1 MAELKKGDKVSLT
14 SGGYVTIDKELG
26 RGGQGIVYLVDLNGE
41 KKALKW
47 YLNAPDD
54 KFYKNL
60 EHNIMSGAPS
70 AAFLWPEYLTRKE
83 KGSYGY
89 VMQLRPQ
96 NYFEFGNFLL
106 AKKSFRSYTAML
118 AAAMKICNGFMM
130 LHRCGYSYQDLN
142 DGNFFID
149 PNTGDVLICD
159 NDNVMPQGEKSGI
172 MGKAR
177 YMAPEIVAGGVPD
190 KYSDRFS
197 LSVILFM
204 LFYANHPFEGAKV
217 VACPCMTETFEKK
230 FYGTEAVFIYD
241 PADKSNLPVRGI
253 HQNVIRR
260 WPAFPA
266 KLRETFIQEFSQEK
280 LKNPNA
286 RMIESLWEKLI
297 AGIRDTLVRCP
308 LCGEE
313 TFIEDSTKCMDCGK
327 DIDTTRR
334 LKIGTRFVILTKGT
348 KVYIDNDNI
357 PDAEV
362 VAHPNDSSK
371 LLLKNLSNTN
381 WTAETPSGKIKVVEP
396 NNMMPVNP
404 GIKITFS
411 NTHKGE
417 FTQETNN

>member
-1 MAELKKGDKVSLT
+1 
-14 SGGYVTIDKELG
+14 
-26 RGGQGIVYLVDLNGE
+26 
-41 KKALKW
+41 
-47 YLNAPDD
+47 
-54 KFYKNL
+54 
-60 EHNIMSGAPS
+60 
-70 AAFLWPEYLTRKE
+70 
-83 KGSYGY
+83 
-89 VMQLRPQ
+89 
-96 NYFEFGNFLL
+96 
-106 AKKSFRSYTAML
+106 
-118 AAAMKICNGFMM
+118 MM

-266 KLRETFIQEFSQEK
+266 KLREIFIQEFSQEK
-280 LKNPNA
+280 LKNPNT

-313 TFIEDSTKCMDCGK
+313 TFIEDSSKCMDCGK
-327 DIDTTRR
+327 DVETSRR
-334 LKIGTRFVILTKGT
+334 LKIGTRSVILTKGT

-362 VAHPNDSSK
+362 VEHPSDPSK
-371 LLLKNLSNTN
+371 LLLKNLSNSN

-417 FTQETNN
+417 FIQNTNN